1 MTLPD
6 RLLIASV
13 SGLRGL
19 VGCGLDPIVA
29 SRFVAAYAAGLEPGG
44 SVVLGHDA
52 RLSHPVFRHAVAAAL
67 MASGFDVLDVGPIA
81 TPTLGRYVRTSGSV
95 GGIQISASHNPKE
108 YNGLKFFQPDG
119 VVLSPELGKAMLD
132 RFESETFRWAALEDL
147 GRETAIADADE
158 DHIEAVCALTDVDRI
173 ASRQFR
179 VLLDGCH
186 GGGGPTLEKLL
197 RRLGCQV
204 IAIGTKP
211 DGRYD
216 HTPEPNVANLQVISR
231 LMAGSD
237 AFDLGFV
244 LDPDADRLALLDSD
258 GTFIG
263 EEYTLVIAAAQRL
276 KHGGPDGPLVANLST
291 SAMIDAVAKAAGR
304 TVVRSPVGEF
314 HVVQA
319 LRQHGGIFGG
329 EGNGGVIDPRVGW
342 VRDSLL
348 GAALVL
354 EALAEAPA
362 NSSLQDLTRPWPIL
376 VMVKDKIDLPAGGSA
391 VANAALNTVADEIGK
406 SHPSALIDRRDGLH
420 ARLNDRTWLH
430 LRASNTEP
438 IVRILLEAPDDRTA
452 DDLRLTAKHMV
463 IKAIERS

>member
-1 MTLPD
+1 MTPND
-6 RLLIASV
+6 HLLIASV

-19 VGCGLDPIVA
+19 VGRGLDPIVA
-29 SRFVAAYAAGLEPGG
+29 SRFAAAYAAGLEPGG

-52 RLSHPVFRHAVAAAL
+52 RLSNAVFRNAVTASL
-67 MASGFDVLDVGPIA
+67 LASGFDVLDVGPIA

-119 VVLSPELGKAMLD
+119 AVLSPELGKTMLE
-132 RFESETFRWAALEDL
+132 RFQGDKFRWAPLDRL
-147 GRETAIADADE
+147 GRQIPVADADE
-158 DHIEAVCALTDVDRI
+158 DHIAAVCALVDTDRI
-173 ASRQFR
+173 AARGFR

-197 RRLGCQV
+197 RRLGCSV
-204 IAIGTKP
+204 LGIGTKP
-211 DGRYD
+211 DGVYD
-216 HTPEPNVANLQVISR
+216 HTPEPNVANLQPITQ
-231 LMAGSD
+231 LMAG
-237 AFDLGFV
+237 AGGFDVGFV
-244 LDPDADRLALLDSD
+244 LDPDADRLALLDGS

-276 KHGGPDGPLVANLST
+276 KHGGPAGPLVANLST
-291 SAMIDAVAKAAGR
+291 SAMLDAVAAGAGR

-314 HVVQA
+314 HVVKT
-319 LRQHGGIFGG
+319 LRDNGGIFGG

-354 EALAEAPA
+354 EALAE
-362 NSSLQDLTRPWPIL
+362 SSELTLQDLIRPWPEL
-376 VMVKDKIDLPAGGSA
+376 VMVKDKIDLPAGGA
-391 VANAALNTVADEIGK
+391 GAANAALEFVGTELSLMYPGAK
-406 SHPSALIDRRDGLH
+406 IDRRDGLH
-420 ARLNDRTWLH
+420 ARLDARTWLH

-438 IVRILLEAPDDRTA
+438 IVRILLEATDDRTA
-452 DDLRLTAKHMV
+452 EELRLMAKEL
-463 IKAIERS
+463 IIRAIETA

>member
-1 MTLPD
+1 MSQHD
-6 RLLIASV
+6 HLLIASV

-19 VGCGLDPIVA
+19 VGRGLDPIVA
-29 SRFVAAYAAGLEPGG
+29 ARFAAAYAAGLEPGG

-52 RLSHPVFRHAVAAAL
+52 RISHPVFRHAVTSSL
-67 MASGFDVLDVGPIA
+67 LASGFDVLDVGPIA

-119 VVLSPELGKAMLD
+119 AVLSPELGQAMLE
-132 RFESETFRWAALEDL
+132 RFRADSSRWASLDSL
-147 GRETAIADADE
+147 GRQIVVADADE
-158 DHIEAVCALTDVDRI
+158 DHIAAVCALVDTDRI
-173 ASRQFR
+173 AARGFR

-204 IAIGTKP
+204 LSIGTKP
-211 DGRYD
+211 DGVYD
-216 HTPEPNVANLQVISR
+216 HTPEPNVGNLQSISK
-231 LMAGSD
+231 LMAGSGS
-237 AFDLGFV
+237 FDIGFV
-244 LDPDADRLALLDSD
+244 LDPDADRLALLDGS

-276 KHGGPDGPLVANLST
+276 KHGGPAGPLVANLST
-291 SAMIDAVAKAAGR
+291 SAMIDAVAAAAGR
-304 TVVRSPVGEF
+304 TVERSPVGEF
-314 HVVQA
+314 HVVNA
-319 LRQHGGIFGG
+319 LRSKGGIFGG

-354 EALAEAPA
+354 DALAES
-362 NSSLQDLTRPWPIL
+362 NELTLQDLIRPWPAL
-376 VMVKDKIDLPAGGSA
+376 VMVKDKIDLPAGGA
-391 VANAALNTVADEIGK
+391 GAANAALNAVAEELGHIFPGAK
-406 SHPSALIDRRDGLH
+406 IDRRDGLH
-420 ARLNDRTWLH
+420 ARLDDRTWVH

-438 IVRILLEAPDDRTA
+438 IVRILLEATDDRTA
-452 DDLRLTAKHMV
+452 DELRLTAKKLVMQ
-463 IKAIERS
+463 AIERS